1 MSPVPDGW
9 SRPPRQVVHGPPGLP
24 LESQLVWDRLIHE
37 KFITAQNTSITEFIH
52 WNISYKRPFHS
63 SLNSLREL
71 SWFTYIFRFRFS
83 ELRQILFLRQS
94 INIWTLYAFV
104 SYYIL
109 FIWYTKARHQLK
121 FLCQND
127 KDLLTSAPI
136 LSIYSTAGVFSFC
149 QLFIYIAKEVCMIS
163 CYTLGDMQVIV

>member
-1 MSPVPDGW
+1 M
-9 SRPPRQVVHGPPGLP
+9 
-24 LESQLVWDRLIHE
+24 
-37 KFITAQNTSITEFIH
+37 
-52 WNISYKRPFHS
+52 
-63 SLNSLREL
+63 

-163 CYTLGDMQVIV
+163 CYSGAHASNCIELQQVRFYVAFLKFISRVGTAEKSVETKKWGQKEPEPESVAHPFRHWISFYLTIVCI